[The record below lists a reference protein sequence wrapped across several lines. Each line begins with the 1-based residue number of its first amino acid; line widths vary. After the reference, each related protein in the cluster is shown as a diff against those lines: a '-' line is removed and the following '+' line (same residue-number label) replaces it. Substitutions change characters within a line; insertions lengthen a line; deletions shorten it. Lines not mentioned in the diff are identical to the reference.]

1 MGKMQVVWALVTLLA
16 SCTFYAHIT
25 PSRPSN
31 RNVWPYIAEYDS
43 ICVVG
48 GVLLRITA
56 TTSAVGQGWLDIL
69 YY

>member
-1 MGKMQVVWALVTLLA
+1 MTGFAPGAYYT
-16 SCTFYAHIT
+16 HIT

-31 RNVWPYIAEYDS
+31 MNVWPYIVEYLE

-56 TTSAVGQGWLDIL
+56 TTSAVGQGWLG
-69 YY
+69 